1 MHELSL
7 AQSVVRIVRA
17 HRPDRTVVRRVRMQ
31 AGPMRGIV
39 PEAMQW
45 AWQAHTQ
52 GTELEASQLELDL
65 LPWTLQCDDCG
76 RQWTTEEIYAT
87 CGCGSR
93 RTRPVGGDELAVLC
107 IDVDP
112 EPSADVNPKENRH
125 ESAHC

>member
-7 AQSVVRIVRA
+7 AHSVVRIVRA
-17 HRPDRTVVRRVRMQ
+17 HRPDRTIVRLVRMQ
-31 AGPMRGIV
+31 AGPMRGVV

-45 AWQAHTQ
+45 AWQAATQ
-52 GTELEASQLELDL
+52 GTELEASRLELDL
-65 LPWTLQCDDCG
+65 LPWTLRCDDCG
-76 RQWTTEEIYAT
+76 RQWKAEEIYAT
-87 CGCGSR
+87 CGCGSQ

-112 EPSADVNPKENRH
+112 DPCDVAIPKENRR